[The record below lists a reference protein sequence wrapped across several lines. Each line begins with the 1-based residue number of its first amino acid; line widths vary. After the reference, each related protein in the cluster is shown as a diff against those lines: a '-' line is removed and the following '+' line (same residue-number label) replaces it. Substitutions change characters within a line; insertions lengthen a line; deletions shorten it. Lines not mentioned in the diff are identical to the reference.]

1 AAITCTDFQIVPNT
15 ADIRALCQD
24 NGGVLR
30 STQISLGN
38 CMGNQDG
45 NLGCQSGGGA
55 GGSCVFFGL
64 FQSGT
69 SAFISAHCKTRS
81 GGDKET
87 DNFNLNNCFSNTNGR
102 LTC

>member
-1 AAITCTDFQIVPNT
+1 MQLDILASFVAIALSMGLVQAAVTNNTAATDAPATTGDVSAKAISPHPLTGAAITCTDFQIVPNT

-45 NLGCQSGGGA
+45 NLGCQSG
-55 GGSCVFFGL
+55 
-64 FQSGT
+64 
-69 SAFISAHCKTRS
+69 
-81 GGDKET
+81 
-87 DNFNLNNCFSNTNGR
+87 
-102 LTC
+102 